1 MLTDNNIAVLSGNT
15 GRKVKDMN
23 IIWKS
28 IGGYKS
34 GFATTKSGLK
44 ACIVEVQRSTS
55 GRSLYSLCIEGEMSN
70 RNVATRATL
79 EKINQILESR

>member
-1 MLTDNNIAVLSGNT
+1 
-15 GRKVKDMN
+15 MN

-28 IGGYKS
+28 IGGYRT

-44 ACIVEVQRSTS
+44 ACIVEVQRSTG

-70 RNVATRATL
+70 RNVATRASI
-79 EKINQILESR
+79 EKVVKILESR

>member
-1 MLTDNNIAVLSGNT
+1 
-15 GRKVKDMN
+15 MN
-23 IIWKS
+23 IIWKTT
-28 IGGYKS
+28 GGYKT

-55 GRSLYSLCIEGEMSN
+55 GRSLYSICIEGEMCN

-79 EKINQILESR
+79 EKINHILESR